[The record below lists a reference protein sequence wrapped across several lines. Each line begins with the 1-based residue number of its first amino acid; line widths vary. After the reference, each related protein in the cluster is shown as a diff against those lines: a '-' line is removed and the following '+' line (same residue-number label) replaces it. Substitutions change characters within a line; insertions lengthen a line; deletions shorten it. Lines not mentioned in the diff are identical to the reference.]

1 MAQRNSSGRGT
12 TATRTKRQSGNQTP
26 NTPGVSESAISR
38 MKVDDIRSQL
48 KRRGVSGISALRKP
62 ELVKTLARTMRGE
75 GGAARRSSGPAG
87 RPAATRK
94 STAAKKTTARRAT
107 SPAKSAPAAR
117 ATGARAKA
125 TGTRKAVPARAKAT
139 SSRATTA
146 RAKAAPARAKATLSR
161 ATATRAKAAPS
172 RAKAASRPA
181 ARAKAAPA
189 RAKATSSRVTTAR
202 AKAAPAR
209 AKATSSRTTTTRA
222 KAAPSRAKAAPTR
235 AKAAPARAKAA
246 PAKAAT
252 TRKATSARAQSA
264 PTRGPAS
271 SRSIGSSQLITSLAD
286 RPERPGRSLVTRN
299 HEVIQ
304 RWARARGAKPATI
317 AGTER
322 EGRPGVLTFNIPGYR
337 ESSRIREITWDDWFR
352 TFDLR
357 RLNLIYQE
365 QMRDGRQSNFFR
377 TENPNREDG

>member
-1 MAQRNSSGRGT
+1 
-12 TATRTKRQSGNQTP
+12 
-26 NTPGVSESAISR
+26 

-94 STAAKKTTARRAT
+94 STAAKKTTAAKRTTSARRSAT
-107 SPAKSAPAAR
+107 SPAKAAPAAR

-125 TGTRKAVPARAKAT
+125 TGTRKAAPARAKAT
-139 SSRATTA
+139 SSRAKAMPARAKAAPARATA
-146 RAKAAPARAKATLSR
+146 ASSRAKAAPARAKATAS
-161 ATATRAKAAPS
+161 RAKASPS
-172 RAKAASRPA
+172 RAKATAS
-181 ARAKAAPA
+181 RAKASP
-189 RAKATSSRVTTAR
+189 S
-202 AKAAPAR
+202 
-209 AKATSSRTTTTRA
+209 RA
-222 KAAPSRAKAAPTR
+222 KAAPSRAKAAPSR
-235 AKAAPARAKAA
+235 AKAAPARKAS
-246 PAKAAT
+246 
-252 TRKATSARAQSA
+252 SARAQAA

-322 EGRPGVLTFNIPGYR
+322 EGRAGVLTFNIPGYR

>member
-12 TATRTKRQSGNQTP
+12 TATRTKRQPGNQTP
-26 NTPGVSESAISR
+26 NTPRVSESAISR

-125 TGTRKAVPARAKAT
+125 TGTRKAAPPRAKAT
-139 SSRATTA
+139 S
-146 RAKAAPARAKATLSR
+146 SR

-172 RAKAASRPA
+172 RAKAT
-181 ARAKAAPA
+181 PA
-189 RAKATSSRVTTAR
+189 RAK
-202 AKAAPAR
+202 KAAP
-209 AKATSSRTTTTRA
+209 SRA
-222 KAAPSRAKAAPTR
+222 KAAPSRAKAAP
-235 AKAAPARAKAA
+235 A
-246 PAKAAT
+246 
-252 TRKATSARAQSA
+252 RKATSARAQSA

-322 EGRPGVLTFNIPGYR
+322 AGRPGVLTFNIPGYR

>member
-26 NTPGVSESAISR
+26 NTPRVSESAISR

-125 TGTRKAVPARAKAT
+125 TGTRKAAPARTKAT
-139 SSRATTA
+139 S
-146 RAKAAPARAKATLSR
+146 SR

-172 RAKAASRPA
+172 RAKAT
-181 ARAKAAPA
+181 PA
-189 RAKATSSRVTTAR
+189 RAK
-202 AKAAPAR
+202 KAAP
-209 AKATSSRTTTTRA
+209 SRA
-222 KAAPSRAKAAPTR
+222 KAAPSRAKAAP
-235 AKAAPARAKAA
+235 A
-246 PAKAAT
+246 
-252 TRKATSARAQSA
+252 RKATSARAQSA

-322 EGRPGVLTFNIPGYR
+322 AGRPGVLTFNIPGYR

>member
-1 MAQRNSSGRGT
+1 
-12 TATRTKRQSGNQTP
+12 
-26 NTPGVSESAISR
+26 
-38 MKVDDIRSQL
+38 MKVDDLRSQL
-48 KRRGVSGISALRKP
+48 RRRGVSGISALRKP

-87 RPAATRK
+87 RPSATRK

-125 TGTRKAVPARAKAT
+125 AGTR
-139 SSRATTA
+139 
-146 RAKAAPARAKATLSR
+146 
-161 ATATRAKAAPS
+161 
-172 RAKAASRPA
+172 
-181 ARAKAAPA
+181 KAAPA
-189 RAKATSSRVTTAR
+189 RAKATSSRATATSAR
-202 AKAAPAR
+202 AKAAPPR
-209 AKATSSRTTTTRA
+209 AKAAPPRA
-222 KAAPSRAKAAPTR
+222 KAAPSRAKAAPSRAKAAPSR
-235 AKAAPARAKAA
+235 AKAAPARKAS
-246 PAKAAT
+246 
-252 TRKATSARAQSA
+252 SARAQSA

-322 EGRPGVLTFNIPGYR
+322 GNRPGVLTFNIPGYR

>member
-26 NTPGVSESAISR
+26 NTPRVSESAISR

-125 TGTRKAVPARAKAT
+125 TGTRKAAPARAKAT
-139 SSRATTA
+139 S
-146 RAKAAPARAKATLSR
+146 SR

-172 RAKAASRPA
+172 RAKAT
-181 ARAKAAPA
+181 PA
-189 RAKATSSRVTTAR
+189 RAK
-202 AKAAPAR
+202 KAAP
-209 AKATSSRTTTTRA
+209 SRA
-222 KAAPSRAKAAPTR
+222 KAAPSRAKAAP
-235 AKAAPARAKAA
+235 A
-246 PAKAAT
+246 
-252 TRKATSARAQSA
+252 RKATSARAQSA

-322 EGRPGVLTFNIPGYR
+322 AGRPGVLTFNIPGYR

>member
-12 TATRTKRQSGNQTP
+12 TATRTKRQTGNQTP
-26 NTPGVSESAISR
+26 NTPRVSESAISR
-38 MKVDDIRSQL
+38 MKVDDLRSQL

-75 GGAARRSSGPAG
+75 GGAARRSTGPAG
-87 RPAATRK
+87 RPSATRK
-94 STAAKKTTARRAT
+94 STAAKKTTAAKRTTSARRSTT
-107 SPAKSAPAAR
+107 SPAKAAPAAR

-125 TGTRKAVPARAKAT
+125 TGTRKAAPTRAKAT
-139 SSRATTA
+139 SSRA
-146 RAKAAPARAKATLSR
+146 
-161 ATATRAKAAPS
+161 
-172 RAKAASRPA
+172 
-181 ARAKAAPA
+181 
-189 RAKATSSRVTTAR
+189 KATSSRAKTASS
-202 AKAAPAR
+202 R
-209 AKATSSRTTTTRA
+209 AKATPA
-222 KAAPSRAKAAPTR
+222 R

-246 PAKAAT
+246 PARAKAAPARAKAAPSRAKAAPSRAKAAPA
-252 TRKATSARAQSA
+252 RKTSSARAQAA

>member
-1 MAQRNSSGRGT
+1 
-12 TATRTKRQSGNQTP
+12 
-26 NTPGVSESAISR
+26 

-48 KRRGVSGISALRKP
+48 RRRGVSGISALRKP
-62 ELVKTLARTMRGE
+62 ELVKTLARSMRSEGG

-87 RPAATRK
+87 RASATRK

-125 TGTRKAVPARAKAT
+125 TGTRKAAPARAKAT
-139 SSRATTA
+139 S
-146 RAKAAPARAKATLSR
+146 SR

-172 RAKAASRPA
+172 RAKAAPA
-181 ARAKAAPA
+181 
-189 RAKATSSRVTTAR
+189 
-202 AKAAPAR
+202 
-209 AKATSSRTTTTRA
+209 RA
-222 KAAPSRAKAAPTR
+222 KAAPSRAKAAPAR

-322 EGRPGVLTFNIPGYR
+322 GDRPGVLTFNMPGYR

>member
-26 NTPGVSESAISR
+26 NTPRVSESAISR

-125 TGTRKAVPARAKAT
+125 TGTRKAAPPRAKAT
-139 SSRATTA
+139 S
-146 RAKAAPARAKATLSR
+146 SR

-172 RAKAASRPA
+172 RAKAT
-181 ARAKAAPA
+181 PA
-189 RAKATSSRVTTAR
+189 RAK
-202 AKAAPAR
+202 KAAPSR
-209 AKATSSRTTTTRA
+209 AKT
-222 KAAPSRAKAAPTR
+222 APSRAKAAP
-235 AKAAPARAKAA
+235 A
-246 PAKAAT
+246 
-252 TRKATSARAQSA
+252 RKATSARAQSA

-322 EGRPGVLTFNIPGYR
+322 AGRPGVLTFNIPGYR

>member
-12 TATRTKRQSGNQTP
+12 TATRTKRQTGNQTP

-48 KRRGVSGISALRKP
+48 RRRGVSGISALRKP
-62 ELVKTLARTMRGE
+62 ELVKTLARSMRGE
-75 GGAARRSSGPAG
+75 GGAARRSTGPAG
-87 RPAATRK
+87 RPSATRK
-94 STAAKKTTARRAT
+94 STAAKKTTAAKRTTSARRGAT
-107 SPAKSAPAAR
+107 SPAKAAPAAR

-125 TGTRKAVPARAKAT
+125 TGTRKAAPSRAKATSLRAKAT
-139 SSRATTA
+139 SS
-146 RAKAAPARAKATLSR
+146 
-161 ATATRAKAAPS
+161 
-172 RAKAASRPA
+172 
-181 ARAKAAPA
+181 
-189 RAKATSSRVTTAR
+189 
-202 AKAAPAR
+202 
-209 AKATSSRTTTTRA
+209 
-222 KAAPSRAKAAPTR
+222 R

-246 PAKAAT
+246 PARARATSSRATTSRAKAASS
-252 TRKATSARAQSA
+252 RAKAAPARAKAAPSRAKAAPSRAKAAPSRAKAAPSRAKAAPSRAKAAQSRAKAPSAQTA

-271 SRSIGSSQLITSLAD
+271 SRSIGSSQFITSLAD

>member
-1 MAQRNSSGRGT
+1 M
-12 TATRTKRQSGNQTP
+12 
-26 NTPGVSESAISR
+26 
-38 MKVDDIRSQL
+38 
-48 KRRGVSGISALRKP
+48 
-62 ELVKTLARTMRGE
+62 
-75 GGAARRSSGPAG
+75 
-87 RPAATRK
+87 
-94 STAAKKTTARRAT
+94 
-107 SPAKSAPAAR
+107 
-117 ATGARAKA
+117 
-125 TGTRKAVPARAKAT
+125 
-139 SSRATTA
+139 
-146 RAKAAPARAKATLSR
+146 
-161 ATATRAKAAPS
+161 
-172 RAKAASRPA
+172 
-181 ARAKAAPA
+181 
-189 RAKATSSRVTTAR
+189 
-202 AKAAPAR
+202 
-209 AKATSSRTTTTRA
+209 RA
-222 KAAPSRAKAAPTR
+222 KAAPSRAKAAPSRAKAAPSR
-235 AKAAPARAKAA
+235 AKAAPARKAS
-246 PAKAAT
+246 
-252 TRKATSARAQSA
+252 SARAQAA

-322 EGRPGVLTFNIPGYR
+322 EGRAGVLTFNIPGYR

>member
-48 KRRGVSGISALRKP
+48 RRRGVSGISALRKP
-62 ELVKTLARTMRGE
+62 ELVKTLARSMRSEGG

-87 RPAATRK
+87 RASATRK

-125 TGTRKAVPARAKAT
+125 TGTRKAAPARAKAT
-139 SSRATTA
+139 S
-146 RAKAAPARAKATLSR
+146 SR

-172 RAKAASRPA
+172 RAKAAPA
-181 ARAKAAPA
+181 
-189 RAKATSSRVTTAR
+189 
-202 AKAAPAR
+202 
-209 AKATSSRTTTTRA
+209 RA
-222 KAAPSRAKAAPTR
+222 KAAPSRAKAAPAR

-322 EGRPGVLTFNIPGYR
+322 GDRPGVLTFNMPGYR